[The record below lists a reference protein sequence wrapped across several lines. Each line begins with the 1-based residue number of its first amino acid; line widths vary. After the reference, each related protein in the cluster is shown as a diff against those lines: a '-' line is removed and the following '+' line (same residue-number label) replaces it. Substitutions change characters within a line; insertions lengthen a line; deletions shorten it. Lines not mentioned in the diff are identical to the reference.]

1 MDCDC
6 VTSLAYI
13 DHIAC
18 RKFCSYFASQPGNIG
33 ISLMLELKSE
43 AMRNS
48 EVEQNSLE
56 QRCA

>member
-1 MDCDC
+1 M
-6 VTSLAYI
+6 TSLAYI

-18 RKFCSYFASQPGNIG
+18 RKFCSYFASQPGNNFG

-48 EVEQNSLE
+48 EVGQNSLE